1 MLLLNEYWLI
11 DWLSSFLTAHLHSLG
26 YLVPV
31 MVSWIE
37 NYNQKGLN
45 SYGINTQLWYQLL
58 YFYRWCTPTGSN
70 GDSSVLLNVN

>member
-1 MLLLNEYWLI
+1 MLLSHWYIQFHGNKARVKAIAVTAASSYKWV
-11 DWLSSFLTAHLHSLG
+11 SSFLTAHQHSLG

-45 SYGINTQLWYQLL
+45 LNKIN
-58 YFYRWCTPTGSN
+58 
-70 GDSSVLLNVN
+70 